1 MSQHVIALDQGTT
14 SSRAIIF
21 DVNGKVVSLSQHP
34 FAQIYPQPG
43 WVEHDP
49 MTILYTQLESL
60 SEAFR
65 TSGLSAADIAAVGIT
80 NQRETTIVWEKETG
94 RPVYNA
100 IVWQCRRTAPLCEEL
115 RADGWEEKIR
125 EKTGLL
131 IDAYFSGTKLR
142 WILDNVPGGRAGLR
156 YRGFLAHLESDRRAR
171 PCDRLQQRFPHDA
184 LQYTYAAMGRRALR
198 SAPNPDVHAPEA
210 GVQLRRV
217 RHDRLAYAG
226 ARGALRHADLR
237 RGGRPAGGTA
247 RAGLHSSGRGEKHLR
262 HRLLCHDEHRPDRPG
277 EPKRASL
284 VCGVE
289 HPRRDELLSRG
300 QRIQCRQHR
309 AVDAR

>member
-142 WILDNVPGGRAGLR
+142 WILDNVPGARERAERGELLFGTVDTWLIWNLTGGRVHVTDYSNASRTMLFNIHTLQWDTELCEALRIPMCMLPKPVSNSEEYGTIDSHMPGLEELS
-156 YRGFLAHLESDRRAR
+156 GTPICGAAMAR
-171 PCDRLQQRFPHDA
+171 PAPIF
-184 LQYTYAAMGRRALR
+184 RR
-198 SAPNPDVHAPEA
+198 
-210 GVQLRRV
+210 
-217 RHDRLAYAG
+217 
-226 ARGALRHADLR
+226 
-237 RGGRPAGGTA
+237 
-247 RAGLHSSGRGEKHLR
+247 
-262 HRLLCHDEHRPDRPG
+262 
-277 EPKRASL
+277 
-284 VCGVE
+284 
-289 HPRRDELLSRG
+289 
-300 QRIQCRQHR
+300 
-309 AVDAR
+309 